1 MVGHSIRCRSTP
13 YVYFCIATHSLSL
26 FTRHIFWIHYTVVS
40 IVAII
45 CQKYNVLCE
54 NGGFSIHFAY
64 AYLEFVDF
72 VSITC
77 ALSLLASP
85 PFIRADLFYS
95 TLGKCRVALYGL
107 FIFYGLTR
115 EELKGRRPLAKF
127 LCIKL
132 IVMFTFYQSFVV
144 RILVIIA

>member
-1 MVGHSIRCRSTP
+1 MYTVKVSIPHLITSIIRFWYSNSGHSMNFLFFLVVGHSIRCRSTP
-13 YVYFCIATHSLSL
+13 YVYFYNATHSLSL
-26 FTRHIFWIHYTVVS
+26 FTRHLFWIHYTVVS

-77 ALSLLASP
+77 APSLLASP
-85 PFIRADLFYS
+85 PFIRADLLHSREMQGCPLWSFYF
-95 TLGKCRVALYGL
+95 LRPD
-107 FIFYGLTR
+107 TR
-115 EELKGRRPLAKF
+115 G
-127 LCIKL
+127 
-132 IVMFTFYQSFVV
+132 T
-144 RILVIIA
+144 